1 MNRYTTFPTRTPLH
15 VWTIALLIL
24 LCTAC
29 NGPQPEDLTA
39 PGVSLELARYRKTR
53 YQNIRYDLHFNLPG
67 NRADKVTGKA
77 RITFTLDK
85 PDALIADFRGD
96 TSQIHSVV
104 LNGQQTPYSLTD
116 EHIVI
121 PRSALRKGENTLD
134 VSFTADDQSLN
145 RRDDFLYTLLVPDR
159 ARTLFP
165 CFDQPDLKARFTLSL
180 ELPAEWKAIAN
191 GATARTD
198 TLNTASGPTAGTE
211 TSGSGP
217 ARTAARAGSQM
228 AAGA

>member
-15 VWTIALLIL
+15 GWTIALLIL

-29 NGPQPEDLTA
+29 NRPQPEDLTA

-67 NRADKVTGKA
+67 NRADEVTGKA

-116 EHIVI
+116 EHIVV

-165 CFDQPDLKARFTLSL
+165 
-180 ELPAEWKAIAN
+180 
-191 GATARTD
+191 
-198 TLNTASGPTAGTE
+198 ASTNPT
-211 TSGSGP
+211 
-217 ARTAARAGSQM
+217 
-228 AAGA
+228 

>member
-67 NRADKVTGKA
+67 NRADEVTGKA

-116 EHIVI
+116 EHIVV

-145 RRDDFLYTLLVPDR
+145 RRDDFLGPGPDSFPLLRPTRPEGPVHTKPRTAGRVESDCQRSHSPDR
-159 ARTLFP
+159 HVEYRIRTYSRNR
-165 CFDQPDLKARFTLSL
+165 DLR
-180 ELPAEWKAIAN
+180 
-191 GATARTD
+191 
-198 TLNTASGPTAGTE
+198 
-211 TSGSGP
+211 
-217 ARTAARAGSQM
+217 
-228 AAGA
+228 

>member
-145 RRDDFLYTLLVPDR
+145 RRDDFLYTLLVPDGPG
-159 ARTLFP
+159 LF
-165 CFDQPDLKARFTLSL
+165 S
-180 ELPAEWKAIAN
+180 PASTN
-191 GATARTD
+191 
-198 TLNTASGPTAGTE
+198 PT
-211 TSGSGP
+211 
-217 ARTAARAGSQM
+217 
-228 AAGA
+228 